1 MVSGGIHTRD
11 MFTLAILCGILRAI
25 FIHTAEK
32 DTLDAVYV
40 SIHTRD
46 VFTGIF
52 CVEFCVRFSSTQLQ
66 KDTLDAVEIC
76 SRLRFVI
83 LMRTAAILDQ
93 KML

>member
-1 MVSGGIHTRD
+1 MVSGGIHNRD
-11 MFTLAILCGILRAI
+11 MFKLEILCGILSAI
-25 FIHTAEK
+25 FINTAEK

>member
-46 VFTGIF
+46 VFTGDIL
-52 CVEFCVRFSSTQLQ
+52 CGILC
-66 KDTLDAVEIC
+66 AVFIHTAAKRYFRWC
-76 SRLRFVI
+76 RDMFTFAI